1 MQEWQRKY
9 NEDLARWCPG
19 DADELV
25 RLRAALLNIQALAE
39 RGSPIDN
46 AKLATMCRH
55 ALSNCETATIDS
67 VPSCGQENDY
77 RRAQT
82 NGERK

>member
-25 RLRAALLNIQALAE
+25 LLRAALLNIQALAE
-39 RGSPIDN
+39 RGNPIDC

-55 ALSNCETATIDS
+55 ALTQQSTK
-67 VPSCGQENDY
+67 
-77 RRAQT
+77 
-82 NGERK
+82 GE